1 MIATRTNRKT
11 ATRPNLA
18 LRASLWIRV
27 WVWFALSSFIFGST
41 IGAAFAQSGLRSL
54 RDSEIEA
61 LVRDY
66 SVPIFQAARVNYRS
80 VQVHIINDTRFN
92 AFVANGQRIFINA
105 GALMDSETPNEII
118 GVIAHETAHIAG
130 GHLARQREAL
140 ERAQSAS
147 IITMLIGIGAIAA
160 GGAAGNSSAGQ
171 AGAAVLSGGQ
181 NAVLRALLSY
191 RRSEEAAADQGA
203 VRYLTATG
211 QSAKG
216 MMITFARF
224 ADQQLFSSR
233 NIDPYFQSHPMARD
247 RVSALQ
253 SLAETSPFFDR
264 VDPPALQLRHDL
276 MRAKLFGFLEHR
288 DSVFRRYPRSNTSL
302 AARYARAI
310 ATYLHVDVNSALTQ
324 IDDLI
329 RAQPNNPYFWELR
342 GQALLESGRPSQ
354 AIEPLRKSV
363 ALAPDAGLIRMLL
376 GQALVATDEARH
388 LDDAIRELTRAIT
401 YEPNASVGLRQL
413 AIAYGRKGDIAR
425 AEMMTARAYLAEGDL
440 NQAKQHA
447 ARVQRRVARGAPLWI
462 QADDIIN
469 FQPPS

>member
-1 MIATRTNRKT
+1 MIASRTNRKT
-11 ATRPNLA
+11 TARPNLA
-18 LRASLWIRV
+18 LRVWI
-27 WVWFALSSFIFGST
+27 WFVLVSFVSGST
-41 IGAAFAQSGLRSL
+41 LGTAFAQSGLRAL
-54 RDSEIEA
+54 RDSEIES

-80 VQVHIINDTRFN
+80 VRVHIINDTRFN

-105 GALMDSETPNEII
+105 GALMNSETPNEII

-147 IITMLIGIGAIAA
+147 IIAMLIGIGAMAA
-160 GGAAGNSSAGQ
+160 GGAAGNSNAGQ

-181 NAVLRALLSY
+181 NAVLLALQSY

-211 QSAKG
+211 QSSKG
-216 MMITFARF
+216 MLITFSRF

-253 SLAETSPFFDR
+253 GLAETSQFFDR

-276 MRAKLFGFLEHR
+276 MRAKLFGFLEHQ
-288 DSVFRRYPRSNTSL
+288 DSVFRRYPRSDNGL
-302 AARYARAI
+302 PARYARAI
-310 ATYLHVDVNSALTQ
+310 ATYLHVDVNNALTQ
-324 IDDLI
+324 IDSLI
-329 RAQPNNPYFWELR
+329 QSQPNNPYFWELR
-342 GQALLESGRPSQ
+342 GQALLESGRPLQ
-354 AIEPLRKSV
+354 ALEPLRKSV

-376 GQALVATDEARH
+376 GQALVAIDESRY
-388 LDDAIRELTRAIT
+388 LDEAIRELTRAIS

-447 ARVQRRVARGAPLWI
+447 ARVQRRVSRGAPLWI

-469 FQPPS
+469 YQPPS